1 MKIIPSTAPMPT
13 ADSTRKTRGSLHRQ
27 SRFFSRLIRLNIE
40 VTFAYR
46 GDFMIMQLGNL
57 IIPITSLLVWQAVLA
72 TGANL
77 PVTGRYLLAYFV
89 LVAIV
94 EMLASSWT
102 AFFLAD
108 SIRGGDLNQWLVRP
122 TSTHL
127 NAVSNNVG
135 EKLVKII
142 FLTPFVLVTM
152 LILDRIRIGGSGIAY
167 PHDPVRW
174 VAFAVAVLLAAAI
187 RFTLDVLIGSL
198 AFWFE
203 DVQGF
208 LRVSAVVVP
217 VLSGAVVPL
226 ALMPAGWS
234 TITELQPFRYMLA
247 FPMDVLL
254 SDRTWAGS
262 GLLAGFGLQLGWL
275 LIFVLAAVTVW
286 RRGLRSYSAVGA

>member
-1 MKIIPSTAPMPT
+1 M
-13 ADSTRKTRGSLHRQ
+13 RRQ
-27 SRFFSRLIRLNIE
+27 RRFFARLVRFNIE
-40 VTFAYR
+40 VTFVYR

-72 TGANL
+72 TGASL
-77 PVTGRYLLAYFV
+77 PVSGRYLVAYFV

-94 EMLASSWT
+94 EMLASTWT

-108 SIRGGDLNQWLVRP
+108 SIRGGSLNQWLVRP
-122 TSTHL
+122 TSTHV
-127 NAVSNNVG
+127 NGIANNLG

-142 FLTPFVLVTM
+142 FLMPFVLATM
-152 LILDRIRIGGSGIAY
+152 LILDRLRIGGQGIGY
-167 PHDPVRW
+167 PHDPARW
-174 VAFAVAVLLAAAI
+174 IAFGFAVIFAAAI

-226 ALMPAGWS
+226 ALMPAAWA
-234 TITELQPFRYMLA
+234 TVTQVQPFRFMLA
-247 FPMDVLL
+247 YPMDVLL
-254 SDRTWAGS
+254 SDAGWTRS
-262 GLLAGFGLQLGWL
+262 QLITGFGLQLGWL
-275 LIFVLAAVTVW
+275 AIFVVLAVLVW

>member
-1 MKIIPSTAPMPT
+1 MTT
-13 ADSTRKTRGSLHRQ
+13 TTSTRGTWRRQ
-27 SRFFSRLIRLNIE
+27 GRFFSRLIRLNIE

-72 TGANL
+72 TGAAL

-102 AFFLAD
+102 AFFLAE
-108 SIRGGDLNQWLVRP
+108 SIRNGDLNQWLIRP

-127 NAVSNNVG
+127 NAVSNNIG

-142 FLTPFVLVTM
+142 FLTPFVLITM
-152 LILDRIRIGGSGIAY
+152 IVLDRVRIGGSGIHY
-167 PHDPVRW
+167 PHDPIRW
-174 VAFAVAVLLAAAI
+174 IAFAVAVLVAAAI

-234 TITELQPFRYMLA
+234 TVTQLQPFRFMLA

-254 SDRTWAGS
+254 SDRIWARPQ
-262 GLLAGFGLQLGWL
+262 LVTGFGLQLGWL
-275 LIFVLAAVTVW
+275 LIFVAAAVAVW

>member
-1 MKIIPSTAPMPT
+1 MTTTERAHRPW
-13 ADSTRKTRGSLHRQ
+13 RRQ
-27 SRFFSRLIRLNIE
+27 SRFFSRLVRLNIE

-102 AFFLAD
+102 AFFLAE
-108 SIRGGDLNQWLVRP
+108 SIRDGDLNQWLVRP

-142 FLTPFVLVTM
+142 FLAPFVLITM
-152 LILDRIRIGGSGIAY
+152 LILDRVRIGGSGIGY
-167 PHDPVRW
+167 PHDPARW
-174 VAFAVAVLLAAAI
+174 AAFAAAVVLAAAI

-226 ALMPAGWS
+226 ALMPAGWA
-234 TITELQPFRYMLA
+234 TVTELQPFRFMLA

-254 SDRTWAGS
+254 SDQAWAGT
-262 GLLAGFGLQLGWL
+262 GVITGFGMQLGWL
-275 LIFVLAAVTVW
+275 VIFVAAAVAVW